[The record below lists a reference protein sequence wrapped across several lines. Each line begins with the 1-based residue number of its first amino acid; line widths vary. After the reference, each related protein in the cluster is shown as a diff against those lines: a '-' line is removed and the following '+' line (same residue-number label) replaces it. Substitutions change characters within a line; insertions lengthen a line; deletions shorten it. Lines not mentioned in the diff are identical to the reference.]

1 MAHGMQLRRVAPRT
15 SREYRKVFLTSAT
28 VVMLLLTLVILL
40 QGVNALFLPPSWVP
54 RLLYVVLMLFL
65 TMSVLHTVAGYAG
78 NLQQMSPTD
87 RRTELRRTLHGTQG
101 IILSI
106 GVVCMLVLVP
116 IASMWRA
123 QPPTFDWMRLA
134 YGVGFAPA
142 SFARLDALGYVFGAL
157 LLLLPI
163 LGCSCFF
170 CQFLQVG
177 RPQAGQPRQR
187 SSERRVARRA
197 TPFIDLVENRTTISV
212 LTPALFI
219 CARACHS
226 NAPRGWRVWGG
237 RGDSGAAEEGRR
249 AVGFAWSASLPLAAA
264 LAI

>member
-1 MAHGMQLRRVAPRT
+1 MQLRRVAPRT

-177 RPQAGQPRQR
+177 RAAPRPANRANDRPSGASRVVRPPSLTWSRTARPSRCSRPRCSSVRARAIQTRREGGEYGAGGETVGRQR
-187 SSERRVARRA
+187 RDGGLLGS
-197 TPFIDLVENRTTISV
+197 
-212 LTPALFI
+212 
-219 CARACHS
+219 
-226 NAPRGWRVWGG
+226 RGQHRY
-237 RGDSGAAEEGRR
+237 
-249 AVGFAWSASLPLAAA
+249 L
-264 LAI
+264 